1 MSAWEILLPA
11 FVFSGLLI
19 ATHTYLGLHVLARGI
34 IFVDLALA
42 QMAALGAS
50 IAFLIGHDAHGPTAQ
65 LFAFGAAVAAG
76 GAFALLRRVPDKTTR
91 EVVIGGAY
99 VIATAVSVLILSQSA
114 QGMDELKSLFNGSIL
129 WVSWSEVGLVAM
141 AYAVLAALHM
151 IFWPK
156 FSALSFIDAKEKG
169 PSFLWEFAFF
179 ASFAMVITL
188 AVNTAGVLVVFAFLI
203 LPAFSASLVAHR
215 FANRLWLG
223 WAGGLI
229 ASLSGLWLA
238 YMADLPVGA
247 TIVTVCGVLPVVAL
261 AARPAIRS
269 R

>member
-1 MSAWEILLPA
+1 MSVWEILLPA

-19 ATHTYLGLHVLARGI
+19 ATHTYFGLHVLARGI

-50 IAFLIGHDAHGPTAQ
+50 IAFLIGYDAHGATAQ

-91 EVVIGGAY
+91 EVVIGSAY
-99 VIATAVSVLILSQSA
+99 VIATAASVLILSRSA

-129 WVSWSEVGLVAM
+129 WVGWSEVGIVAL

-151 IFWPK
+151 AFWQK
-156 FSALSFIDAKEKG
+156 FSALSFIDGEEKE
-169 PSFLWEFAFF
+169 PPFLWEFAFF
-179 ASFAMVITL
+179 ASFATVITL
-188 AVNTAGVLVVFAFLI
+188 AVNTAGILVVFAFLI
-203 LPAFSASLVAHR
+203 LPAFSASLVAQR
-215 FANRLWLG
+215 FSTRLWIG
-223 WAGGLI
+223 WAGGLV
-229 ASLSGLWLA
+229 ASITGLWSA
-238 YMADLPVGA
+238 YLADLPVGA

-261 AARPAIRS
+261 AMRPAIRS
-269 R
+269 S

>member
-19 ATHTYLGLHVLARGI
+19 AMHTYFGLHVLARGI

-50 IAFLIGHDAHGPTAQ
+50 IAFLVGYDVHGATAQ
-65 LFAFGAAVAAG
+65 MFAFGAAVAAG
-76 GAFALLRRVPDKTTR
+76 GGFALLRRVPDKTTR
-91 EVVIGGAY
+91 EVVIGSAY

-129 WVSWSEVGLVAM
+129 WVSWSEIGIVAL
-141 AYAVLAALHM
+141 AYATLALLHM
-151 IFWPK
+151 VFWRK
-156 FSALSFIDAKEKG
+156 FSALSFDDVREKM

-179 ASFAMVITL
+179 ATFAMVITL
-188 AVNTAGVLVVFAFLI
+188 AVNTAGILIVFAFLI
-203 LPAFSASLVAHR
+203 LPAFSASLMAQR
-215 FANRLWLG
+215 FSSRLWFG
-223 WAGGLI
+223 WVGGLV
-229 ASLSGLWLA
+229 ASVLGLWLA

-247 TIVTVCGVLPVVAL
+247 TIVTICGALPPLAL
-261 AARPAIRS
+261 ALRPLFQS